1 MAILKNSACIGQFL
15 SNSEVNGG
23 TEGCSGWTGSWVN
36 IKSRQCSN
44 AGGRVLYLISRLG
57 LGLGPGHTVL
67 TKLYCASAGR
77 RSQIIRRSEDWGACS
92 PPSSARLTCACSA
105 AVQCSAAQR
114 GACECDRSC
123 TRLSGGPWR
132 GRSLTEEAIRPGKE
146 RRETGWIVFGPAVA

>member
-105 AVQCSAAQR
+105 AVQCSAA
-114 GACECDRSC
+114 
-123 TRLSGGPWR
+123 W
-132 GRSLTEEAIRPGKE
+132 SL
-146 RRETGWIVFGPAVA
+146 